1 MAGSVVSVLV
11 ADELADAAA
20 GQWGM
25 FTTEQAHRLGLTSD
39 QMAELGAAHRIS
51 RTETPGVYRFAGVP
65 MDVTLDALRATWL
78 SLDPAALASERIAAL
93 RSGGPGAIV
102 SHVSAAHYVYE
113 LGTLHPARLDY
124 TVPAAPEAS
133 SPRVEFHVAECWSP
147 PWQLVGGLP
156 VTPVPQ
162 TIADVYRDGIDGG
175 HLGDILRDV
184 LARALA
190 DVRVV
195 AAELDP
201 WASGQ
206 TGRDVVMHALAVVG
220 APASVAAGN
229 ELLFS
234 GVGGN

>member
-1 MAGSVVSVLV
+1 MVGSVVSVLV
-11 ADELADAAA
+11 VDELAAAAA

-25 FTTEQAHRLGLTSD
+25 FTAGQAHRLGLTST
-39 QMAELGAAHRIS
+39 QMAELVAAHRIS
-51 RTETPGVYRFAGVP
+51 SIEPPGVYRFAGVP
-65 MDVTLDALRATWL
+65 VDVTLDALRATWL
-78 SLDPAALASERIAAL
+78 SLDPDALADERVAAL

-133 SPRVEFHVAECWSP
+133 SPWVEFHVAERWPP
-147 PWQLVGGLP
+147 PWHLVGGLP
-156 VTPVPQ
+156 VTPVPR

-175 HLGDILRDV
+175 YLGDILRDV
-184 LARALA
+184 FARALA

-220 APASVAAGN
+220 APSSVAAGN

-234 GVGGN
+234 AEG

>member
-1 MAGSVVSVLV
+1 MVDVRRV
-11 ADELADAAA
+11 DELADAAA

-25 FTTEQAHRLGLTSD
+25 FTAEQAHRLGLTSD
-39 QMAELGAAHRIS
+39 QMAELVAAHRIS

-65 MDVTLDALRATWL
+65 VDITLDALRATWL
-78 SLDPAALASERIAAL
+78 SLDPAALAGERLAVL

-133 SPRVEFHVAECWSP
+133 SPRVEFHVAERWSP
-147 PWQLVGGLP
+147 PWQMVGGLP
-156 VTPVPQ
+156 VTLVPQ

-175 HLGDILRDV
+175 HLALRDV
-184 LARALA
+184 FARALA

-234 GVGGN
+234 GAEG